1 VAELVGAHIV
11 WRARRDLL
19 AEETVSER
27 SLDEEARSQGETE
40 EHLHDIWTVANIIT
54 VLRLVLV
61 PFAFAALVSDPDG
74 IAAFILY
81 VTAASTDWLD
91 GQIARRTGTVTVIG
105 KAIDP
110 LVDRL
115 LLASGVIGLYIVG
128 RLPWWI
134 VVLLVA
140 RDAYLLFGAW
150 RLEKYHLRMPVTL
163 IGKATT
169 AVLMTAFSLL
179 ILGWPTLEIA
189 GQQVYLGT
197 ILVYVGLVLSYT
209 AAAQYTVLAMGMA
222 REVRGAEAFD
232 GEQPQA

>member
-1 VAELVGAHIV
+1 LTGEN
-11 WRARRDLL
+11 
-19 AEETVSER
+19 E
-27 SLDEEARSQGETE
+27 SQTPTGESE

-61 PFAFAALVSDPDG
+61 PFAFVALVSDPDG
-74 IAAFILY
+74 IAAFVLY

-91 GQIARRTGTVTVIG
+91 GQIARRTGTVTIIG

-128 RLPWWI
+128 RLPWWG

-140 RDAYLLFGAW
+140 RDAYLLYGAW
-150 RLEKYHLRMPVTL
+150 RLEKYKLRMPVTM

-169 AVLMTAFSLL
+169 AVLMVGFSLL
-179 ILGWPTLEIA
+179 ILGWPTFEVA
-189 GQQVYLGT
+189 GTEY
-197 ILVYVGLVLSYT
+197 YVGSVFVLVGIVLSYT
-209 AAAQYTVLAMGMA
+209 SAIQYTVLTLRMV
-222 REVRGAEAFD
+222 REQQAE
-232 GEQPQA
+232 

>member
-1 VAELVGAHIV
+1 M
-11 WRARRDLL
+11 
-19 AEETVSER
+19 
-27 SLDEEARSQGETE
+27 
-40 EHLHDIWTVANIIT
+40 
-54 VLRLVLV
+54 LV

-91 GQIARRTGTVTVIG
+91 GQIASRTGTVTAIG

-134 VVLLVA
+134 VALLVA
-140 RDAYLLFGAW
+140 RDVYLLYGAW
-150 RLEKYHLRMPVTL
+150 RLEKYRLRMPVTL

-169 AVLMTAFSLL
+169 AVLLTAFSFL
-179 ILGWPTLEIA
+179 ILGWPVIEIS
-189 GQQVYLGT
+189 GQEMYLGT
-197 ILVYVGLVLSYT
+197 VFVYIGLALSYIS
-209 AAAQYTVLAMGMA
+209 AGQYTVLALRMA
-222 REVRGAEAFD
+222 RETREQETAEATHAESQ
-232 GEQPQA
+232 GGLSSKQ

>member
-1 VAELVGAHIV
+1 
-11 WRARRDLL
+11 L
-19 AEETVSER
+19 AEETESSQVQG
-27 SLDEEARSQGETE
+27 DEEPSQGENE
-40 EHLHDIWTVANIIT
+40 AHLQDIWTVANIIT

-91 GQIARRTGTVTVIG
+91 GQIARRTGTVTAIG

-134 VVLLVA
+134 VLALVA

-150 RLEKYHLRMPVTL
+150 RLEKYHLRMPVTM

-179 ILGWPTLEIA
+179 ILGWPVLEIA
-189 GQQVYLGT
+189 GQEVYLGT
-197 ILVYVGLVLSYT
+197 LFVYVGLVLSY
-209 AAAQYTVLAMGMA
+209 ASAAQYTVLALRMSKDMRAEEKAQRA
-222 REVRGAEAFD
+222 RS
-232 GEQPQA
+232 

>member
-1 VAELVGAHIV
+1 LP
-11 WRARRDLL
+11 
-19 AEETVSER
+19 EEKE
-27 SLDEEARSQGETE
+27 SQTATGESE

-61 PFAFAALVSDPDG
+61 PFAFVALVSDPDG
-74 IAAFILY
+74 IAAFVLY

-91 GQIARRTGTVTVIG
+91 GQIARRTGTVTIIG

-128 RLPWWI
+128 RLPWWV

-140 RDAYLLFGAW
+140 RDAYLLYGAW
-150 RLEKYHLRMPVTL
+150 RLEKYKLRMPVTM

-169 AVLMTAFSLL
+169 AVLMVGFSLL
-179 ILGWPTLEIA
+179 ILGWPTFEVS
-189 GQQVYLGT
+189 GNEY
-197 ILVYVGLVLSYT
+197 YVGSVFVLVGVALSYT
-209 AAAQYTVLAMGMA
+209 SAIQYTVLTLRMV
-222 REVRGAEAFD
+222 REQQIA
-232 GEQPQA
+232 